1 MTHQHEQQPGSGQLW
16 GSAEAVERWLQEAEQ
31 RKHLMGEATQRML
44 QAAGIEPGDHVLDI
58 AAGTGDQSILA
69 AHLVGST
76 GSVLAADLSPEMLK
90 VAANLAQQEGLTHLT
105 TQVMDAQQLTL
116 PPNTFDAAIS
126 RNGLMLIPQPQKT
139 LQEVWRV
146 LKPGKKFAVL
156 VWSRPERNPHFAIPL
171 NVIKKYVP
179 AFTGPSVFALADPLV
194 LEQAFKDAGF
204 HDIATEAIPLH
215 LHAPSLDAFV
225 QTRLGTVAAATQ
237 QLSSQ
242 ERQRLLDEVRQEL
255 QQFEGPD
262 GFNVT
267 AETLLGVG
275 RK

>member
-1 MTHQHEQQPGSGQLW
+1 MTHQHEQQPGLGQLW
-16 GSAEAVERWLQEAEQ
+16 DSAEAVKRWLQEAEQ
-31 RKHLMGEATQRML
+31 RKHLMGKATQRML

-76 GSVLAADLSPEMLK
+76 GSVLATDLSAEMLK
-90 VAANLAQQEGLTHLT
+90 VAANLAQQEGLTNLT

-116 PPNTFDAAIS
+116 PANTFDAAIS

-156 VWSRPERNPHFAIPL
+156 VWSRPEHNPHFAIPL
-171 NVIKKYVP
+171 NIIKKYVP
-179 AFTGPSVFALADPLV
+179 AFIGPSVFALADPLV
-194 LEQAFKDAGF
+194 LEQAFNAAGF
-204 HDIATEAIPLH
+204 HDIATEAITLH

-225 QTRLGTVAAATQ
+225 QTRIGMVNNATQ

-242 ERQRLLDEVRQEL
+242 ERQHLLEEVRQEL

-275 RK
+275 SK

>member
-1 MTHQHEQQPGSGQLW
+1 MTHQHEQQPVSGQLW
-16 GSAEAVERWLQEAEQ
+16 NSSEAVERWLREAEQ

-44 QAAGIEPGDHVLDI
+44 QASGIEPGNHVLDI

-69 AHLVGST
+69 AHMVGST
-76 GSVLAADLSPEMLK
+76 GSVLATDLSAEMLK
-90 VAANLAQQEGLTHLT
+90 VAANLAQQEGLTNLT

-116 PPNTFDAAIS
+116 PTNTFDAAIS
-126 RNGLMLIPQPQKT
+126 RNGLMLIPEPQKT

-156 VWSRPERNPHFAIPL
+156 VWSRPERNPHFSIPL
-171 NVIKKYVP
+171 SAIKKYVP
-179 AFTGPSVFALADPLV
+179 AFTGPSVFALADPAI
-194 LEQAFKDAGF
+194 LEREFKAAGF

-225 QTRLGTVAAATQ
+225 QTRMGMVTGATQ

-242 ERQRLLDEVRQEL
+242 ERQRLLEEVRQEL

-275 RK
+275 SK

>member
-16 GSAEAVERWLQEAEQ
+16 GSAEAVERWLREAEQ

-44 QAAGIEPGDHVLDI
+44 QAAGIGPGDHVLDI

-69 AHLVGST
+69 AHMVGST
-76 GSVLAADLSPEMLK
+76 GNVLATDLSAEMLK
-90 VAANLAQQEGLTHLT
+90 VAANLAQQEGLTNLT

-116 PPNTFDAAIS
+116 PANTFDAAIS

-156 VWSRPERNPHFAIPL
+156 VWSHPERNPHFSIPL
-171 NVIKKYVP
+171 NIIKKYVP
-179 AFTGPSVFALADPLV
+179 TFTGPSVFALADPTV
-194 LEQAFKDAGF
+194 LEQAFKAAGF
-204 HDIATEAIPLH
+204 HDIATETISLH
-215 LHAPSLDAFV
+215 LHMPSVDAYV
-225 QTRLGTVAAATQ
+225 ETRLGMVAGATQ
-237 QLSSQ
+237 HLSSHEQ
-242 ERQRLLDEVRQEL
+242 QSLLEEVRQTL
-255 QQFEGPD
+255 RQFEGPN
-262 GFNVT
+262 GINMT

-275 RK
+275 CK